1 MDSVALS
8 KFISLGE
15 NVCIE
20 FKRGGNG
27 FEDDAM
33 QTVCSFSN
41 RFGGDIFLGIADDGT
56 VCGVPEKAA
65 PDIIKNFVSRIGNP
79 DIFAPTLYLLP
90 ESLKYKGKTVIH
102 VHIPPSAEV
111 HTFKKVVY
119 DRTGDADVKVTATG
133 AIAQMYIRKQN
144 IFTER
149 KIYPYVKTEDLRLD
163 LLPRLR
169 TMAQNRADQP
179 VHPWMEMNDEEMLRL
194 AGLYGTDRVTGETGY
209 NLAAVLL
216 LGKRRRNPRYS
227 SCLHDRRI
235 AAQSK
240 C

>member
-90 ESLKYKGKTVIH
+90 EQGAARSFPSRSRDHTVPAIFLP
-102 VHIPPSAEV
+102 VPCGHIPGRSHRE
-111 HTFKKVVY
+111 
-119 DRTGDADVKVTATG
+119 
-133 AIAQMYIRKQN
+133 
-144 IFTER
+144 
-149 KIYPYVKTEDLRLD
+149 LRL
-163 LLPRLR
+163 P
-169 TMAQNRADQP
+169 P
-179 VHPWMEMNDEEMLRL
+179 YWS
-194 AGLYGTDRVTGETGY
+194 
-209 NLAAVLL
+209 
-216 LGKRRRNPRYS
+216 GKRKRS
-227 SCLHDRRI
+227 SL
-235 AAQSK
+235 
-240 C
+240 